1 MYLIYLDKVLF
12 PVMPDTIKLQI
23 MDKNKTLDISSGG
36 QIVIP
41 KSPGLT
47 KVAFT
52 LKLPTRKQSYA
63 AYENGFLS
71 PQYYLGK
78 LEELK
83 TSGKPFELQIIRYV
97 TASAVLRAAA
107 KVGGG
112 SVSSLFDLNGDGKVD
127 ANDARIVLLS
137 AENDPQYLLDPTDLT
152 VVLSSYDVTEK
163 AEDGNDF
170 TVDVKLTQYREYG
183 LKTVTY
189 EVKS

>member
-83 TSGKPFELQIIRYV
+83 VSGKPFELQIIRYV
-97 TASAVLRAAA
+97 GGNTILRAAA
-107 KVGGG
+107 KLTG
-112 SVSSLFDLNGDGKVD
+112 SGIESYFDINGDGKVD

-137 AENDPQYLLDPTDLT
+137 AENDPQYILDPTDLT